1 MIANASRLSAS
12 APETS
17 PLVARAHCLT
27 LILMVT
33 LSACRP
39 GQETSQRHVI
49 SRSPEHY
56 EIRSPA
62 ASTPKTIT
70 IRNLG
75 DEIVVDPRI
84 VVNGRKNWFST
95 DSILEE
101 ILEPGMSKRD
111 KALAIWRFV
120 VDNRYHDQPV
130 HHHVE
135 THDPVRLFNV
145 YGYGFCDDAATNFM
159 VLAEKA
165 RLTARV
171 WTLGGHVV
179 AEALYDGA
187 WHMFDADAEVYYPME
202 DGTIAGVEQL
212 ANDPDLIR
220 RYPSPLAE
228 FPAEDLIRIYS
239 TRDNNRVAGWYRV
252 NSSTQH
258 LMTFSLRPAE
268 SVMRSRDNWGL
279 FVASRAGT
287 EPPVYGNGRFT
298 FEPVPREGLF
308 RLGVDEVVGVTEDTS
323 GGEAALTFVATP
335 GGDEARVTYP
345 FVSPYPIL
353 SARVRIQGELRGD
366 GDAWL
371 DYSEDGY
378 RRLNLWTTSEASE
391 IDIEIPLDSQL
402 RRNTGRP
409 VYSYLLTLGLTA
421 NAADAEWRV
430 DELRFESDFQLAP
443 QSLPELD
450 AGVNEVLY
458 VDSGAEG
465 SRQVE
470 VIFNHATIF

>member
-1 MIANASRLSAS
+1 ML
-12 APETS
+12 
-17 PLVARAHCLT
+17 
-27 LILMVT
+27 VT
-33 LSACRP
+33 LSACQP
-39 GQETSQRHVI
+39 EQEPARRYVV
-49 SRSPEHY
+49 SRSPEQY
-56 EIRSPA
+56 EIHSSEASAPA
-62 ASTPKTIT
+62 AIT

-84 VVNGRKNWFST
+84 VVNGRKDWFST
-95 DSILEE
+95 DNLLED
-101 ILEPGMSKRD
+101 IIEPGMSKRER
-111 KALAIWRFV
+111 ALAIWRFV

-159 VLAEKA
+159 LLAEKA
-165 RLTARV
+165 RVTARV

-179 AEALYDGA
+179 AEAFYDGA

-228 FPAEDLIRIYS
+228 FPAEDLIRIYT
-239 TRDNNRVAGWYRV
+239 TREDNRVAGWYRV
-252 NSSTQH
+252 NSSTSH
-258 LMTFSLRPAE
+258 RMSFSLRPGE
-268 SVMRSRDNWGL
+268 SVKRSRDNWGL

-287 EPPVYGNGRFT
+287 EPVAYGNGRFT
-298 FEPVPREGLF
+298 FEPVPRDGLF
-308 RLGVDEVVGVTEDTS
+308 RLGADEVVGVSEDTS
-323 GGEAALTFVATP
+323 GGEAALTFAATP
-335 GGDEARVTYP
+335 GGEEARVTYP
-345 FVSPYPIL
+345 FISPYPIL
-353 SARVRIQGELRGD
+353 DARVRIRGELRGD

-378 RRLNLWTTSEASE
+378 RRLNLWTTSETGK
-391 IDIEIPLDSQL
+391 IDLEIPLASQM
-402 RRNTGRP
+402 RRASGRP

-443 QSLPELD
+443 QSLPEFIE
-450 AGVNEVLY
+450 GNNEVRY
-458 VDSGAEG
+458 IDASEAEA
-465 SRQVE
+465 RIE
-470 VIFNHATIF
+470 VIFD